1 MEILANAGVR
11 VQENTDVSIY
21 SVKALWVHESSLPFL
36 HSCRWPDINVNAID
50 EVWSSEVLG
59 TEGCCIL
66 PYSLAELESRTRV
79 QNNCTSKHFAVK
91 AMRCSQPLAREQTL
105 LSCFRWHITN
115 KLFLETTTRFFS
127 SLPHRK
133 PRKGARRGEFDHCTD
148 YVLGSSWEP
157 WRGILILLLQSLQFL
172 VAYGIWETA
181 IKPTY
186 PLPPYSFLE
195 DMCIVCCLLKRLFMW
210 HCRYNQVPILANVLS
225 ALEQKVL

>member
-1 MEILANAGVR
+1 MKCEAQKSWEQRAAASCPTAWQNLNLAPVYKTTAHRSILQWKPWDAA
-11 VQENTDVSIY
+11 S
-21 SVKALWVHESSLPFL
+21 LWQGNRP
-36 HSCRWPDINVNAID
+36 
-50 EVWSSEVLG
+50 
-59 TEGCCIL
+59 
-66 PYSLAELESRTRV
+66 
-79 QNNCTSKHFAVK
+79 
-91 AMRCSQPLAREQTL
+91 
-105 LSCFRWHITN
+105 CFRVSDWHITN